1 MTPGFLAWGQYGQ
14 SPPLTE
20 WRFLR
25 ESSGPWDRIPPSWVR
40 GSSLRM
46 EPWSGQ
52 GSWSLASKWTTH
64 QGWLGDHSSV
74 PPPSGGLGG
83 QAPVNPLGPAIRD
96 QPVGTLCIPDFPT
109 GQPVGADFYP
119 HSQTSHISGN
129 PRGKVICWW
138 EEGATPSCRV
148 PPAHNS
154 PKRRCLSSPTPG
166 TEILGKSQNSFFKF
180 IW

>member
-74 PPPSGGLGG
+74 PPPSGGRGG

-96 QPVGTLCIPDFPT
+96 QPVRHSVHSRLSNRLASWGRFLPPFPNQPHQWEPQGQGHLLVGRRGHPILQGSPCTQLTKATVPFQPYTWYRDF
-109 GQPVGADFYP
+109 
-119 HSQTSHISGN
+119 
-129 PRGKVICWW
+129 GK
-138 EEGATPSCRV
+138 
-148 PPAHNS
+148 
-154 PKRRCLSSPTPG
+154 
-166 TEILGKSQNSFFKF
+166 ILEF
-180 IW
+180 IF